1 MQDRVFQEK
10 ISEVVETIKATG
22 LDPYA
27 QLAGYLRAGNIAYI
41 TQQNNARSKVKCL
54 DAAKIQQF
62 IASEKGKGLS
72 R

>member
-27 QLAGYLRAGNIAYI
+27 QLAGYLRIGNAYI